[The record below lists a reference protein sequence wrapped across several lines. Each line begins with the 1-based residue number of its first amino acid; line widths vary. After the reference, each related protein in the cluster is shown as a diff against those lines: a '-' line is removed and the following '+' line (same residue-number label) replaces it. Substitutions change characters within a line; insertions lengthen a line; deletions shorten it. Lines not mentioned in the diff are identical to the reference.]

1 MLIAEELFL
10 LMRRDDGKPES
21 MSAQRGYGLA
31 AAVITDLV
39 LAERIT
45 LSDDKDPRMSVLRPG
60 PAGHPALDAAM
71 SRLVE
76 REGKKLSSLVTDRR
90 LAVEAEVAAALAAAG
105 VIGIEEKRALG
116 LVPAK
121 YPVRDPEPERRTR
134 EQLRVVLAGGTPR
147 PEDATLL
154 AILQGLG
161 VAPKVLERGEGH
173 ARATRPQAADRG
185 GLHRGQGRR
194 GRRQG
199 GGRDEHGDHD
209 RRDHPGDRR
218 RRQLGLTRPSCAGR
232 GTRGEPPRRRGRRA
246 TGRRRSCRSGRRR
259 RWSRAAPGRR
269 RRTGRGRSG
278 R

>member
-1 MLIAEELFL
+1 MLISEDLFL

-21 MSAQRGYGLA
+21 MAVQRGYGLA

-45 LSDDKDPRMSVLRPG
+45 LSDDKDPRMSVLRPE
-60 PAGHPALDAAM
+60 PPGHPALDAAM

-76 REGKKLSSLVTDRR
+76 RDGKKLSSLVTDRK
-90 LAVEAEVAAALAAAG
+90 LAVEEQVASALAAAG

-121 YPVRDPEPERRTR
+121 YPVVDPEPERRVR

-161 VAPKVLERGEGH
+161 VAPKVLKDERG
-173 ARATRPQAADRG
+173 T
-185 GLHRGQGRR
+185 LGRR
-194 GRRQG
+194 DLKKRIEQVSSEVKAGEAVAKAVAAMNTAIMTAAILPAIAAG
-199 GGRDEHGDHD
+199 G
-209 RRDHPGDRR
+209 
-218 RRQLGLTRPSCAGR
+218 S
-232 GTRGEPPRRRGRRA
+232 
-246 TGRRRSCRSGRRR
+246 S
-259 RWSRAAPGRR
+259 
-269 RRTGRGRSG
+269 
-278 R
+278 